1 MAQKKSRTAKPSRPA
16 KPATKRKRDVRTSS
30 AIDRLRA
37 VCVAFPGVEES
48 KSWGNPTFK
57 ANGKAFAVLDH
68 YKGEECIWFRCA
80 PAMRETLLKDD
91 AFFAAPYDK
100 AKAAMCAKTS
110 GIKWTDMRKLLRA
123 SYELALLK

>member
-1 MAQKKSRTAKPSRPA
+1 MAQKKARKA
-16 KPATKRKRDVRTSS
+16 KPAAKPKRDVVARS
-30 AIDRLRA
+30 AVERLRA
-37 VCVAFPGVEES
+37 VCLAFPAVEES

-68 YKGEECIWFRCA
+68 YKGEDCIWFRCA
-80 PAMRETLLKDD
+80 PAMREALLKND

-100 AKAAMCAKTS
+100 AKSALCRKTT
-110 GIKWTDMRKLLRA
+110 GIKWTEMRKLLRA